1 MRHRG
6 KYKKWLKLSLG
17 IIGIAGAGWLL
28 ATVHLHNSSQAKGNS
43 IFDKGGGRYFGNGTN
58 SYDHKVLPPIYRFTE
73 DSSGRTVAYSIDP
86 LRVGIPESELSAQQ
100 RYNLWSNGDLYHEV
114 FKGQG
119 AGFIVETVERHK
131 GDIAKEAK
139 DGLNNLDAAY
149 AKYKA
154 KCDNNEL
161 DDLGEVNQC
170 VHSSK
175 RKFKDPKLVDYSKPV
190 TKEYYKDNYPKCA
203 TWLETGYTFL
213 AYSLVGV
220 PQSQSNNKSV
230 YDAKKEDFIADTT
243 KVVTVQ
249 KVLSG
254 GRVAQYQEGTNSSTT
269 KFTSDDM
276 NTAINAERN
285 DVVGN
290 PHGAINPSLA
300 VLNGF
305 YVYVV
310 LTRLAPASTPKP
322 PKLTPRSKA
331 NPTPSFYR
339 LTAQLK

>member
-6 KYKKWLKLSLG
+6 KYKNWLKLGLG
-17 IIGIAGAGWLL
+17 IVVVVGAGWLL
-28 ATVHLHNSSQAKGNS
+28 TTVPLHNSSQAKGTS

-86 LRVGIPESELSAQQ
+86 PRVGIPESELNAQQ

-190 TKEYYKDNYPKCA
+190 TKEYYKKHYPKCA

-213 AYSLVGV
+213 ACSLVGV
-220 PQSQSNNKSV
+220 PQSQSNNETLYKE
-230 YDAKKEDFIADTT
+230 KKEDFIADTT
-243 KVVTVQ
+243 KRYYLVDESLNT
-249 KVLSG
+249 KKELILLLL
-254 GRVAQYQEGTNSSTT
+254 NSPQ
-269 KFTSDDM
+269 M
-276 NTAINAERN
+276 
-285 DVVGN
+285 V
-290 PHGAINPSLA
+290 
-300 VLNGF
+300 
-305 YVYVV
+305 
-310 LTRLAPASTPKP
+310 
-322 PKLTPRSKA
+322 
-331 NPTPSFYR
+331 
-339 LTAQLK
+339 